1 MPSASYS
8 FSVRCDPAGQPRA
21 RWSRKTQKFWTPKTA
36 DNFKGAI
43 EAAAIEA
50 GLLNKLL
57 EGPIKLSAVFRFPRP
72 QSHFRSGK
80 NSHLLKDNA
89 PRLHTKKPDLDN
101 VIKATKDALS
111 DIRAWRDDCQVC
123 QYGEPKKLYV
133 DGLEAPVSDLT
144 IELLEDVR

>member
-1 MPSASYS
+1 MNAYS
-8 FSVRCDPAGQPRA
+8 LNVRCDPAGQPRA
-21 RWSRKTQKFWTPKTA
+21 RCSRKTQRFWTPKTA

-43 EAAAIEA
+43 EA
-50 GLLNKLL
+50 GLLNKIL

-89 PRLHTKKPDLDN
+89 PRLHKSNHDLDN
-101 VIKATKDALS
+101 VIKAAKDALS

-123 QYGEPKKLYV
+123 SYGEPLKIYV
-133 DGLEAPVSDLT
+133 DGLEAPVSDIT
-144 IELLEDVR
+144 IEQLEDTR